1 MTRLNELRGIGTVL
15 SHTKRHT
22 YENSQVQGSRAR
34 ILSLLLSEILG
45 NL

>member
-1 MTRLNELRGIGTVL
+1 MTRLDELRRIGTVL

-34 ILSLLLSEILG
+34 ILALLLEEILG